1 MYIGSTVYAK
11 YLYYMVVWL
20 VVMSPL
26 SCGVLQSESGVSD
39 ELKRKVV
46 GYYEYL
52 VSEHLVFNMLQLKLV
67 K

>member
-1 MYIGSTVYAK
+1 
-11 YLYYMVVWL
+11 
-20 VVMSPL
+20 MSPL